1 MKSHLFSG
9 RELIYPT
16 EYDPP
21 EVPNSTGNNNDW
33 GDNDNNGG
41 GIPVMPMTPAHPT
54 AFETRQLGTIFN
66 VEVTGISDDKSIVEM
81 TVVPEIVDFD
91 GFINYGTSLFVPMVS
106 QEKDAKEE
114 VVMVKT
120 SDNFILQ
127 PVFST
132 RRLTAPVRIATGNT
146 LVIGALKNP
155 LPLRMR
161 IKFPFWGIFPGWGAF
176 SVPRGPR
183 NSARP
188 SSSW

>member
-1 MKSHLFSG
+1 MQHPSVIVRPGEKATFFSG

-106 QEKDAKEE
+106 PGKGRKGRSRHGE
-114 VVMVKT
+114 
-120 SDNFILQ
+120 NFRQLH
-127 PVFST
+127 PSARVFHAAPDRSGAHSHRQYARH
-132 RRLTAPVRIATGNT
+132 RRLEKIHFHYV
-146 LVIGALKNP
+146 
-155 LPLRMR
+155 
-161 IKFPFWGIFPGWGAF
+161 
-176 SVPRGPR
+176 
-183 NSARP
+183 
-188 SSSW
+188 

>member
-1 MKSHLFSG
+1 
-9 RELIYPT
+9 
-16 EYDPP
+16 
-21 EVPNSTGNNNDW
+21 
-33 GDNDNNGG
+33 
-41 GIPVMPMTPAHPT
+41 MPMTPAHPT

-176 SVPRGPR
+176 SVPRGSR
-183 NSARP
+183 NSARL